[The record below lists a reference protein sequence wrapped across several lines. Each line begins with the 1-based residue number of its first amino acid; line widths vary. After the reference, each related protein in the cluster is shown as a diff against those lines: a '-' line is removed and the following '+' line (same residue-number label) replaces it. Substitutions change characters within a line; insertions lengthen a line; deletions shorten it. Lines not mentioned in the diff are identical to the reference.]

1 MSEDKLKN
9 KDELF
14 EKICVLLGGRVA
26 EEFFCQNITT
36 GASDDIEKL
45 TTLAYLYVTR
55 YGMDD
60 SVGMF
65 YFDRE
70 EKDKYSEPLRKKVD
84 DAVQKLISRAYNKTK
99 EVLEKNRYLIK
110 NFAEKL
116 LEKETVNQSDI
127 DLIFSKV

>member
-1 MSEDKLKN
+1 
-9 KDELF
+9 
-14 EKICVLLGGRVA
+14 
-26 EEFFCQNITT
+26 
-36 GASDDIEKL
+36 
-45 TTLAYLYVTR
+45 
-55 YGMDD
+55 MDD

-116 LEKETVNQSDI
+116 LEKETVNQGDI